1 MTELRVAT
9 YNVHSGR
16 GVDGRFRPERISAVI
31 AELRAD
37 VIALQEYVSLV
48 RDFDLRDH
56 LMRATGFQMIAMSTM
71 KVGAGDF
78 GNAIL
83 SRWPIV
89 DAIEHGL
96 SVGRYEPRGALEVIL
111 GRGQQPE
118 LRVIAT
124 HLGLRDHERRTQL
137 ARLIEI
143 VKRDAKLPTV
153 LAGDFNIAR
162 LQSVAFGACR
172 AHFGHSHAPRSFPS
186 FAPMLPLDRVW
197 VSPCSA
203 LVSVAAHRSSRA
215 RIASDHLP
223 VVATLEL
230 PDPSE

>member
-1 MTELRVAT
+1 MTQLRVAT
-9 YNVHSGR
+9 YNVHG
-16 GVDGRFRPERISAVI
+16 GKGIDGRFRPERVSAVI

-48 RDFDLRDH
+48 ADFDLRDH

-71 KVGAGDF
+71 KVGTGDF
-78 GNAIL
+78 GNALL
-83 SRWPIV
+83 SRWPIL
-89 DAIEHGL
+89 DAVEHSL

-111 GRGQQPE
+111 GRKRPE

-124 HLGLRDHERRTQL
+124 HLGLRDAERRDQL
-137 ARLIEI
+137 ARLLEI
-143 VKRDAKLPTV
+143 VQRDATTPTV

-162 LQSVAFGACR
+162 FRSTAFSACR
-172 AHFGHSHAPRSFPS
+172 KHFGHSHAPRTFPS
-186 FAPMLPLDRVW
+186 FAPVLPLDRLW
-197 VSPCSA
+197 VTPCSA
-203 LVSVAAHRSSRA
+203 LVSVAAHRSPGA

-230 PDPSE
+230 PDPPD

>member
-9 YNVHSGR
+9 YNVHSGK
-16 GVDGRFRPERISAVI
+16 GIDGRFRPERVSAVI

-48 RDFDLRDH
+48 ADFDLRDH

-78 GNAIL
+78 GNALL
-83 SRWPIV
+83 SRWPIL
-89 DAIEHGL
+89 DAVEHSL
-96 SVGRYEPRGALEVIL
+96 SVGRFEPRGALEVTL
-111 GRGQQPE
+111 GRKQPE

-124 HLGLRDHERRTQL
+124 HLGLRDAERRDQL
-137 ARLIEI
+137 ARLLAI
-143 VKRDAKLPTV
+143 VQRDTAIPTV

-162 LQSVAFGACR
+162 MQSAALGACR
-172 AHFGHSHAPRSFPS
+172 THFGHSHAPRSFPS
-186 FAPMLPLDRVW
+186 FAPVLPLDRLW

-203 LVSVAAHRSSRA
+203 LIRVEAHRSPRSRV
-215 RIASDHLP
+215 ASDHLP

-230 PDPSE
+230 PDPPE